1 MATKKTYF
9 QGLGE
14 LVNNPELEKFQEKE
28 FAEKLPTEAF
38 LGDDEKLSESSTSRR
53 DFLKFLG
60 FSTAAASL
68 AACEAPIR
76 KVIPF
81 VVKPEETIAGIANW
95 YASSFYDGN
104 DFASLLIKNREGRP
118 IFLKSNE
125 LCYKGGINARIQ
137 ASVLNLYDSARL
149 KGPLDN
155 GQ

>member
-81 VVKPEETIAGIANW
+81 VV
-95 YASSFYDGN
+95 
-104 DFASLLIKNREGRP
+104 
-118 IFLKSNE
+118 
-125 LCYKGGINARIQ
+125 
-137 ASVLNLYDSARL
+137 
-149 KGPLDN
+149 
-155 GQ
+155 

>member
-68 AACEAPIR
+68 AS
-76 KVIPF
+76 
-81 VVKPEETIAGIANW
+81 
-95 YASSFYDGN
+95 ASPP
-104 DFASLLIKNREGRP
+104 ASRGRP
-118 IFLKSNE
+118 GAAAATLPSRSR
-125 LCYKGGINARIQ
+125 ARSQ
-137 ASVLNLYDSARL
+137 CRL
-149 KGPLDN
+149 VPGDPL
-155 GQ
+155 